1 MSSLMPMIVKWAVVF
16 TTLTIRRELLF
27 GLGLVVSPE
36 EEDLYLC
43 ARDVLVNEAEDGAG
57 EAVLDREASEQEK
70 LPDNNESDTDSELSE
85 AEIASSDEDMG
96 EAVTSTKRMSIKAKQ
111 QPTVADKL
119 HAIVVVV
126 LRSEPRRKKMCQ
138 IIQKMCSTEHH
149 HLNLICGM
157 PIRWNT
163 TLAEIERGILLQNA
177 ITFWVNTLPDGL
189 QGKKRAAAVQK
200 QAKLYIDPKG
210 WQFLEN
216 LVEVLAPFKEFTSS
230 LSQKKVP
237 TLPQLLSLY
246 KHLENHLT
254 PNLQKALSMALAKHD
269 KHMQILLKKK
279 FPLLAAVLHPSIR
292 LNVRST
298 DPVPGVLV

>member
-43 ARDVLVNEAEDGAG
+43 AHDILVNEEEDEAG

-70 LPDNNESDTDSELSE
+70 LPDSNESDTDSELSE

-111 QPTVADKL
+111 QPIVADKL
-119 HAIVVVV
+119 FC
-126 LRSEPRRKKMCQ
+126 E
-138 IIQKMCSTEHH
+138 
-149 HLNLICGM
+149 
-157 PIRWNT
+157 WNT

-189 QGKKRAAAVQK
+189 RGKKRAAAVWK

-216 LVEVLAPFKEFTSS
+216 LVEVLAVSLAIITCCLIVSHFTSTAIQRIHKQS
-230 LSQKKVP
+230 ITEESSNTSTTSF
-237 TLPQLLSLY
+237 TL
-246 KHLENHLT
+246 
-254 PNLQKALSMALAKHD
+254 
-269 KHMQILLKKK
+269 
-279 FPLLAAVLHPSIR
+279 
-292 LNVRST
+292 
-298 DPVPGVLV
+298 